1 MPVIN
6 NTNVY
11 NYYLSTYGA
20 SSGKDRYDSHK
31 RTELKDVY
39 NRMVRATKDSPL
51 YKINF
56 DSDATEFAIDLK
68 ESARRMQNVVASLTT
83 EDAGIESVFNKRI
96 AMSSDE
102 AVGVEYIGRDDDENA
117 SSAFTI
123 GVKSLAKPQ
132 VNEGNYLDAGG
143 KDFQEGS
150 YTFDLATNSHSYEF
164 QFNVSGRDTNRDVQA
179 KISRLINTSDVGLT
193 AQVVDDDAGKSALR
207 ITSRQTGLAESEDYL
222 FNISSGTS
230 WNELRTLGID
240 QVTSPAES
248 STFTLNGQ
256 EHHSLSNTFTINKA
270 FELELRGTTPE
281 DRPARI
287 GFKAN
292 TEAIA
297 DSVDELLTSY
307 NGFIAVGQKYSSS
320 KGNNQLLNEV
330 RGIGRAFASELDS
343 VGVYPDVDGT
353 LQLDREKI
361 AKAVT
366 GPDMDK
372 AFTTLNKFK
381 EALSRE
387 ANKTSVNPLNY
398 VDKVTVEY
406 KNPGKNFSAP
416 YAQSVYSGLLVDRS
430 L

>member
-6 NTNVY
+6 NANVY
-11 NYYLSTYGA
+11 NYYLSTYGE

-31 RTELKDVY
+31 RGELKDVY
-39 NRMVRATKDSPL
+39 NRMVKTNKDSPL

-96 AMSSDE
+96 AQSSDE
-102 AVGVEYIGRDDDENA
+102 AVGVEYIGREDGDVA
-117 SSAFTI
+117 SSFTL
-123 GVKSLAKPQ
+123 GVKALAKPQ
-132 VNEGNYLDAGG
+132 VNEGNYLVANGR
-143 KDFQEGS
+143 DFQEGS
-150 YTFDLATNSHSYEF
+150 YSFDLATNAHSYEF
-164 QFNVSGRDTNRDVQA
+164 QFNVSSKDTNRDVQA

-193 AQVVDDDAGKSALR
+193 AQVVDDGNKSALR
-207 ITSRQTGLAESEDYL
+207 VTSRQTGLAENEDYL

-230 WNELRTLGID
+230 WNELQTLGID
-240 QVTSPAES
+240 RITSPAES

-270 FELELRGTTPE
+270 FELELRGTTPD

-307 NGFIAVGQKYSSS
+307 NGFIAVGQKYSTA

-330 RGIGRAFASELDS
+330 RGIGRAFAQELDS
-343 VGVYPDVDGT
+343 VGIAPSVDGT
-353 LQLDREKI
+353 LGLDREKI
-361 AKAVT
+361 AQAVT
-366 GPDMDK
+366 GPDSDK
-372 AFTTLNKFK
+372 AFISLNKFK

-416 YAQSVYSGLLVDRS
+416 YAQSVYSGLLVDRA

>member
-6 NTNVY
+6 NANVY

-31 RTELKDVY
+31 RGELKDVY
-39 NRMVRATKDSPL
+39 NRMVKTNKDSPL

-102 AVGVEYIGRDDDENA
+102 EAVGVEYIGRDDDENS

-132 VNEGNYLDAGG
+132 VNEGNFLKATGR
-143 KDFQEGS
+143 DFQEGS

-193 AQVVDDDAGKSALR
+193 AQVVDNRDLSALR

-230 WNELRTLGID
+230 WNELQTLGID
-240 QVTSPAES
+240 KITSPAES

-270 FELELRGTTPE
+270 FELELRGTTPD

-297 DSVDELLTSY
+297 DSVEELLTSY

-330 RGIGRAFASELDS
+330 RGIGRAFAAELDS
-343 VGVYPDVDGT
+343 VGVYPEMDGT
-353 LQLDREKI
+353 LSLDREKI
-361 AKAVT
+361 ASAVT
-366 GPDMDK
+366 GPEMDK
-372 AFTTLNKFK
+372 AFTSLNKFK